1 MLKIWSSLI
10 ERRDEEVASTR
21 WHFSPRKMT
30 HRILPDLSIYPYINL
45 LRHLSKQ
52 NGHNIKRAGA
62 PPNKK
67 TTFQNIS
74 SKKNMSESFLH
85 FEKPYPFLPYVS
97 NLVLYLA
104 GSQATKKDGCNH
116 SKLRIDGR
124 IPKGPDAKSCL
135 PCDFEDSGVL

>member
-1 MLKIWSSLI
+1 MWSPLK

-21 WHFSPRKMT
+21 WQGFSQEHVQHDSQNT
-30 HRILPDLSIYPYINL
+30 TYLSIY
-45 LRHLSKQ
+45 LSLHQ
-52 NGHNIKRAGA
+52 LGTAPIKRKWKPQKRVGA

-74 SKKNMSESFLH
+74 SKKTSLNH
-85 FEKPYPFLPYVS
+85 FSILKNLTRFCHVS

-124 IPKGPDAKSCL
+124 IPKGPDAKSCI
-135 PCDFEDSGVL
+135 